1 MLTNTKEVIAM
12 SHTYEVFVDIRECE
26 GAACSTARMMSAR
39 YEIAAESPHSA
50 DYVARSHAG
59 HDFPN
64 AAELDVRITRI
75 LH

>member
-26 GAACSTARMMSAR
+26 GVACASSRRTSAR
-39 YEIAAESPHSA
+39 YEIAAESTQSA
-50 DYVARSHAG
+50 DYAARSHAG
-59 HDFPN
+59 HDFPD